1 MTALVGG
8 WVSAIASDPALLA
21 VVLLALGLL
30 LTTTLMLL
38 GTLLL
43 SRHHERRLQRA
54 ARVRQQWM
62 PRLLGMLT
70 GLDDPSAAALPALAR
85 RDMPA
90 LVSLCNALQ
99 DTVRGVSRESLHLL
113 AQRLGLIPELRSWL
127 RRGDAGRQLDAL
139 TCLGQLRINAAWP
152 DIQSLMDQGN
162 TVLSLTAARALVNID
177 ASRGVPE
184 ILHRLQ
190 RTDWSESR
198 VTALLKEV
206 PANTLIRMLQ
216 QNLLTSEARTMPPLA
231 LRKLIRITNSLQ
243 PGQVEPLLQLARER
257 FPDDAELRS
266 TICASADGPQ
276 WLPYLRAA
284 TTDEAWPVRVQAVRK
299 LGRLGESADRIV
311 LAARLED
318 PVWWVRYRAA
328 QALLALPGAQRPA
341 LQIMARAH
349 DSQRVREILAH
360 ALAEAR

>member
-1 MTALVGG
+1 MTVSVGG
-8 WVSAIASDPALLA
+8 WVSAIVSDPVLLA

-38 GTLLL
+38 GTLFL
-43 SRHHERRLQRA
+43 SRHHERAARRA

-62 PRLLGMLT
+62 PHLMGMLMAP
-70 GLDDPSAAALPALAR
+70 DDVSEDALPSLAR

-99 DTVRGVSRESLHLL
+99 DTVRGVPREALHRL
-113 AQRLGLIPELRSWL
+113 AQRLELIPELRSWL

-152 DIQSLMDQGN
+152 DIRSLMDQDN

-206 PANTLIRMLQ
+206 PAHTLVPMLQ
-216 QNLLTSEARTMPPLA
+216 QNLLTNEARTMPAVA

-243 PGQVEPLLQLARER
+243 SSQVEPLLQLARER
-257 FPDDAELRS
+257 FPDDAELRC

-299 LGRLGESADRIV
+299 LGRLGEPADKIV

-328 QALLALPGAQRPA
+328 HALLALPGSQRPA
-341 LQIMARAH
+341 LQVMARAH
-349 DSQRVREILAH
+349 DSQRVREILEH
-360 ALAEAR
+360 AMAEAR

>member
-1 MTALVGG
+1 MTALAGG

-43 SRHHERRLQRA
+43 SRHHERRARRA

-70 GLDDPSAAALPALAR
+70 GADDDPETTLPRLAR

-99 DTVRGVSRESLHLL
+99 DTVRGVSRESLQLL

-139 TCLGQLRINAAWP
+139 TCLGQLRIDAAWP
-152 DIQSLMDQGN
+152 DIQSLMDQDN

-177 ASRGVPE
+177 APRGVPE
-184 ILHRLQ
+184 ILQRLQ
-190 RTDWSESR
+190 RADWSESR

-216 QNLLTSEARTMPPLA
+216 QNLLTSEARAMSAPA

-243 PGQVEPLLQLARER
+243 PHQVEPLLQLARER

-266 TICASADGPQ
+266 TICACADGPQ
-276 WLPYLRAA
+276 WLAYLRTA
-284 TTDEAWPVRVQAVRK
+284 TTDEYWPVRVQAVRR
-299 LGRLGESADRIV
+299 LGRIGEPADRIV

-328 QALLALPGAQRPA
+328 QALLGLPDAQRQA
-341 LQIMARAH
+341 LQIMARVH

-360 ALAEAR
+360 ALAEVR

>member
-43 SRHHERRLQRA
+43 SRRHEHRARRA
-54 ARVRQQWM
+54 ARVRQHWM
-62 PRLLGMLT
+62 PHLLGMLT
-70 GLDDPSAAALPALAR
+70 GGDDASQAALPTLAR

-113 AQRLGLIPELRSWL
+113 AQRLGLIPELRRWL
-127 RRGDAGRQLDAL
+127 RRGDAGLQLDAL
-139 TCLGQLRINAAWP
+139 TCLGQLRIDAAWP
-152 DIQSLMDQGN
+152 DILSLMDRSN
-162 TVLSLTAARALVNID
+162 TVLSLTAARALVSID
-177 ASRGVPE
+177 AQRGVPE
-184 ILHRLQ
+184 ILQRLHRP
-190 RTDWSESR
+190 DWSESR

-216 QNLLTSEARTMPPLA
+216 QNLLASEADAMPATA
-231 LRKLIRITNSLQ
+231 LRKLIRITYNLQ
-243 PGQVEPLLQLARER
+243 PREVEPLLQLACER

-266 TICASADGPQ
+266 TICACADGPQ

-284 TTDEAWPVRVQAVRK
+284 TTDEYWPVRVQAVRR
-299 LGRLGESADRIV
+299 LGRIGEPSDRIV

-328 QALLALPGAQRPA
+328 RALLGPPGAHRQALQV
-341 LQIMARAH
+341 MADAH
-349 DSQRVREILAH
+349 DSARVREILAH
-360 ALAEAR
+360 ALAEMR